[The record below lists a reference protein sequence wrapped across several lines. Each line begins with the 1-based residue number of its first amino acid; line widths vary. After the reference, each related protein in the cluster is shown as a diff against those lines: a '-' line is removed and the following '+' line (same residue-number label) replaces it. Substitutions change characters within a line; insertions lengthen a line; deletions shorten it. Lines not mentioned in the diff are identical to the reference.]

1 MSTSKVAAAVSAS
14 KRKVGA
20 KKSSSLNASLA
31 PPTYPRVPHTMSH
44 HGDTREDPY
53 YYFRDKKDTRIK
65 KWLSAETD
73 FSKTALNALCHSAHD
88 ALQAS
93 PHLFPPNLSPDSL
106 DSLSD
111 TMFKEMKSRW
121 RETDMSLPSKDR
133 SFWYF
138 ARTLEGQ
145 EHASYCR
152 VPYIP
157 GQTDRLLQDY
167 AALLLADPYAELP
180 KVVGEQVMLDV
191 NVLQEEFSKPY
202 VEVGDFD
209 VSHDERFL
217 VVSLDLSDGQ
227 EIFTL
232 FVLSLDETNRDPGAQ
247 APSSSSA
254 TSKTKQSLREVAQ
267 QAKDQRNR
275 RNRGGDPT
283 EAEAAS
289 VAPPHPPH
297 THTILRQIDMF
308 PASSEVMWLPDDK
321 GFLYFAMDD
330 TQRPHRVVFHDLTKP
345 ADSEDA
351 DVILFQEDDP
361 QFSCSTLCYT
371 DDEQY
376 VTFCVASKLQEE
388 CWVMPVA
395 DASRLH
401 DYLSTSQWRFPLSL
415 DSSEEVEDESNE
427 CEDAQR
433 NASSSS
439 VRVDPYKST
448 FPLFRVLKKR
458 EVHLEYDTTHVTFP
472 AKKSPSDTNNES
484 DNNNKSGAWLILSNR
499 PGCRNFTLD
508 FCLDGHH
515 HGAATSP
522 PQSTTTTTDESD
534 ELVPMSTWHSLISY
548 DDEVKLDHVSATA
561 HFVVIGCRY
570 QGCPT
575 SYVIPMYVLAATAA
589 AIATGSQS
597 ARSLQDRTFAIP
609 SSELLLLAHER
620 GDDDTS
626 SVRVDPYKSTFP
638 LFRVLK
644 KREVHLEYDTTH
656 VTFPAKKSPSDTN
669 NESDNNNKSGAW
681 LILSNRPGCRNFT
694 LDFCLDGHHH
704 GAATSPSQSTTTT
717 TDESDE
723 LVPMSTWHSL
733 ISYDDEVKLDHV
745 SATAHFVVIGC
756 RYQGCPTSYVIPMYV
771 LAATAAAIATG
782 SQSARSLQDRTFAIP
797 SSELLLLAHE
807 RGDDDNNGGI
817 ASTTTNEEEE
827 LHFQHALAQRT
838 DDWRSV
844 LSIELSSNA
853 DDYDCSQLR
862 LYVHD
867 LPRSCVL
874 TYLDE
879 RRTKKDTQN
888 HHEDDSSAV
897 AEEVLGHFAPPT
909 LLRVDPTGGDSG
921 AKKKRGASSALT
933 IYDPSRYTVRR
944 LWVQATT
951 PCPITAYDTAPN
963 NTPSVVQIPMTVVYR
978 TDMFQEGVNACLI
991 TGYGSYGDCTDP
1003 EFTTERLS
1011 ILDRGVVYAVAQIRG
1026 GGEMGR
1032 LWRDSGRMQHRMT
1045 SIQDFI
1051 DCSQYLVDHKF
1062 CAPDRLCSLGGSA
1075 GGTIVASAMLLAPSG
1090 LYKAVLPLVPF
1101 VDCLTTMLDPSIP
1114 LTTAEWEEWG
1124 NPLEDAAAYHTIK
1137 AYSPMDLLAAAEQQ
1151 QQQQRG
1157 GGLRSVSGQ
1166 VVVANVPRFVF
1177 VESGYGDPRVPH
1189 WEPMALVA
1197 RLRDLVAAKRE
1208 PTSKTYTPVVLHKCN
1223 LQAGHGGASG
1233 RYEQLRELADEYAFV
1248 VAAAYHP

>member
-1 MSTSKVAAAVSAS
+1 MSTSKVAAAVSTS

-20 KKSSSLNASLA
+20 KKSSSSLSASLA

-73 FSKTALNALCHSAHD
+73 FSKTALNALCHSTHD

-167 AALLLADPYAELP
+167 AALLLADPNAELP

-522 PQSTTTTTDESD
+522 
-534 ELVPMSTWHSLISY
+534 
-548 DDEVKLDHVSATA
+548 
-561 HFVVIGCRY
+561 
-570 QGCPT
+570 
-575 SYVIPMYVLAATAA
+575 
-589 AIATGSQS
+589 
-597 ARSLQDRTFAIP
+597 
-609 SSELLLLAHER
+609 
-620 GDDDTS
+620 
-626 SVRVDPYKSTFP
+626 
-638 LFRVLK
+638 
-644 KREVHLEYDTTH
+644 
-656 VTFPAKKSPSDTN
+656 
-669 NESDNNNKSGAW
+669 
-681 LILSNRPGCRNFT
+681 
-694 LDFCLDGHHH
+694 
-704 GAATSPSQSTTTT
+704 SQSTTTT

-862 LYVHD
+862 LYVHHPIFPARVYLLD
-867 LPRSCVL
+867 
-874 TYLDE
+874 YLDE
-879 RRTKKDTQN
+879 RRTKNDTQN
-888 HHEDDSSAV
+888 HHEDDSSAA

-951 PCPITAYDTAPN
+951 PCPIAADDTTLN
-963 NTPSVVQIPMTVVYR
+963 HTPSVVQIPMTVVYR